1 MVGARLVLPGPHL
14 DGESVYEMM
23 EAHRVTI
30 SAGVPTVWANLL
42 AHVEARG
49 LRFSTL
55 KAVVIGGA
63 AAPRT
68 QIDAFEE

>member
-14 DGESVYEMM
+14 DGESVYGLM
-23 EAHRVTI
+23 EGQRVTI

-42 AHVEARG
+42 AHMEQHS

-55 KAVVIGGA
+55 KRVVIGGA
-63 AAPRT
+63 AAPPS
-68 QIDAFEE
+68 QIAAFEE